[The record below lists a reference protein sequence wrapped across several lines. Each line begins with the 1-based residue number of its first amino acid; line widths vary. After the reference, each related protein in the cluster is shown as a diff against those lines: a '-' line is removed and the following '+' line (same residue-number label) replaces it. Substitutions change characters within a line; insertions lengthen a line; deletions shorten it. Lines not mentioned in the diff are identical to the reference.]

1 MKEYGRAVLCAEV
14 RPLAVYLRRVVS
26 LPENVEQLFVTHFW
40 RIERHLHHFGMPCF
54 IRAYVFVS
62 RIRHLPAAV
71 AYCGAN
77 HSRHALKRR
86 LHAPE
91 TPRSE
96 SRYVCHSPSIL
107 RRFSPRWRRAGL

>member
-14 RPLAVYLRRVVS
+14 RTLAVYLRWVVS
-26 LPENVEQLFVTHFW
+26 LPENVEQLFVTHFC
-40 RIERHLHHFGMPCF
+40 RIERHLHHFRMPCF

-71 AYCGAN
+71 ACCGIN
-77 HSRHALKRR
+77 HSRHPLKRR

-91 TPRSE
+91 TPCSE
-96 SRYVCHSPSIL
+96 SRYLCHEYHSLVQIL
-107 RRFSPRWRRAGL
+107 LISRST